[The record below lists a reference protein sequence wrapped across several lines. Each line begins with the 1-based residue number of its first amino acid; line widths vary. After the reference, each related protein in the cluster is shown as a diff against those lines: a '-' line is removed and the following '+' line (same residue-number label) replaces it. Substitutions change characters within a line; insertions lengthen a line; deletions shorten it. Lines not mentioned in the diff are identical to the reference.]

1 MLILFDFNRIK
12 TRLTYILLSWH
23 DSWFSNFP
31 LLFLPPAF
39 TILEGDTSPLHNV
52 PARCKRRL
60 IDSIIIETL
69 TETTHQ
75 HNMGSDA
82 GLYIAI
88 FVVVKLVFW
97 ICICMYRCQ
106 RQQKLEEIS
115 RQLATIEQQNVRA
128 QAQTQAQTAQAQ
140 VRDINK

>member
-1 MLILFDFNRIK
+1 M
-12 TRLTYILLSWH
+12 
-23 DSWFSNFP
+23 
-31 LLFLPPAF
+31 
-39 TILEGDTSPLHNV
+39 HNV

-75 HNMGSDA
+75 HNMGSDDA

-128 QAQTQAQTAQAQ
+128 QAEAAQAQ